1 MLKLMGMDVK
11 LDEVLERMG
20 EEEDDE
26 EEPD

>member
-11 LDEVLERMG
+11 LDEILEPMG
-20 EEEDDE
+20 GEEDDE